1 MIKELHLHNWKS
13 FGDATLYIDPLT
25 FVIGTNASGKSN
37 ILDALLFLH
46 LTATGMPIDS
56 ILKEHIRGGS
66 DWAIK
71 RGCDEFSLA
80 IVDEQKD
87 IDYVYEIGG
96 RLSQRN
102 GMELCHEKLLRRKKG
117 NFAERLLFYTDEVGE
132 DISSTI
138 VTRFYTGKKGKQKRL
153 DLTKRASVLSQYEVL
168 PIIKDVREVC
178 VAIARDLNGI
188 FVFNP
193 IPNQMRNYCPL
204 ADSLLSNGGNIAG
217 VLAGMQMDEEKELE
231 DKLSSYV
238 RPLPERDINRVWAEK
253 VGCFGND
260 AMLYCEECW
269 NDGQKD
275 IIDARSMSDGTLRF
289 IAIVMALLTGKPN
302 SLLVIEEIDNGV
314 HPSRAGELVKALC
327 ELGRERHIDVLC
339 TTHNPVLI
347 DSLGVD
353 MLPFISYV
361 SRSADDGAS
370 KVEPVEDVRNITKLM
385 SSNTVGELM
394 VKDKLSV

>member
-13 FGDATLYIDPLT
+13 FGNATLYIDPLT
-25 FVIGTNASGKSN
+25 FIIGTNASGKSN
-37 ILDALLFLH
+37 ILDALSFLH
-46 LTATGMPIDS
+46 LTATGMSVDS
-56 ILKEHIRGGS
+56 ILKEHIRGGA

-80 IVDEQKD
+80 IVDEQNE
-87 IDYVYEIGG
+87 IDYVYEISC

-102 GMELCHEKLLRRKKG
+102 GMEMCSEKLERRKKG
-117 NFAERLLFYTDEVGE
+117 NFAERLLFCTDEVI
-132 DISSTI
+132 DDVSSTI
-138 VTRFYTGKKGKQKRL
+138 ATRFYTGKRGKQKRL
-153 DLTKRASVLSQYEVL
+153 DLTKRASVLSQYDVL
-168 PIIKDVREVC
+168 PITKEVREVC

-204 ADSLLSNGGNIAG
+204 ADSLDQNGGNIAG
-217 VLAGMQMDEEKELE
+217 VLAGMQPEEEKKLE

-238 RPLPERDINRVWAEK
+238 RPLPEKDINRIWAEK
-253 VGCFGND
+253 VGRFGND

-269 NDGQKD
+269 NDGQKE
-275 IIDARSMSDGTLRF
+275 IMDARNMSDGTLRF
-289 IAIVMALLTGKPN
+289 VAIVMALLTGKPN
-302 SLLVIEEIDNGV
+302 SLLVIEEIDNGL
-314 HPSRAGELVKALC
+314 HPSRAGELVKALF
-327 ELGRERHIDVLC
+327 ELGHERNIDVLC

-347 DSLGVD
+347 DSLGVN
-353 MLPFISYV
+353 MLPFISFV

-370 KVEPVEDVRNITKLM
+370 KVEPVEDVKNITKLM

-394 VKDKLSV
+394 TKDKLSI

>member
-1 MIKELHLHNWKS
+1 M
-13 FGDATLYIDPLT
+13 
-25 FVIGTNASGKSN
+25 
-37 ILDALLFLH
+37 
-46 LTATGMPIDS
+46 
-56 ILKEHIRGGS
+56 
-66 DWAIK
+66 
-71 RGCDEFSLA
+71 
-80 IVDEQKD
+80 
-87 IDYVYEIGG
+87 
-96 RLSQRN
+96 
-102 GMELCHEKLLRRKKG
+102 
-117 NFAERLLFYTDEVGE
+117 
-132 DISSTI
+132 
-138 VTRFYTGKKGKQKRL
+138 TRFYTGKKGKQKRL

-253 VGCFGND
+253 VGRFGND

-327 ELGRERHIDVLC
+327 ELGRKRHIDVLC